1 MTPATTTSVAPES
14 AVSHETR
21 PPVTPPPARR
31 AKRRK
36 KTAHR
41 IRIIAGVLVCILF
54 LLPVFWMILTS
65 FKLPRDIFTTPPTL
79 FTAPTLDNYA
89 NLGNYDIP
97 RRMLNT
103 VIVSLGAGLLSV
115 WVGSMAGYAIARLK
129 IKGGGMIG
137 ALILATRGVPPIAL
151 AVPLFLVARNL
162 GMTDRH
168 LTLILAYSTFLIPYV
183 MWLMRS
189 FFLSI
194 PKELEESAMVDGAS
208 RLGAF
213 YRIIVPILTPAL
225 ASSLIFS
232 VMMAYEEL
240 LFALV
245 LTNRNAS
252 TIPVAIQGMAV
263 DTESGGMWGL
273 LTAAGTIT
281 VVPVVILTLV
291 LQKYLISG
299 LTDGATKG

>member
-1 MTPATTTSVAPES
+1 MSVSTATPA
-14 AVSHETR
+14 
-21 PPVTPPPARR
+21 PVRR
-31 AKRRK
+31 RSSK
-36 KTAHR
+36 KAGQR
-41 IRIIAGVLVCILF
+41 IRIIAGVVICVLF
-54 LLPVFWMILTS
+54 LLPVIWMILTS

-79 FTAPTLDNYA
+79 FTEPTLDNYI
-89 NLGNYDIP
+89 NLANYDIP

-103 VIVSLGAGLLSV
+103 VIISLGAGILSV
-115 WVGSMAGYAIARLK
+115 WIGSMAGYAIARMKL
-129 IKGGGMIG
+129 KGGGVIG

-162 GMTDRH
+162 GMTDQH

-194 PKELEESAMVDGAS
+194 PKELEESALIDGTS

-213 YRIIVPILTPAL
+213 FRIIVPILTPAL

-245 LTNRNAS
+245 LTNRHAS

-281 VVPVVILTLV
+281 VIPVVIITLL
-291 LQKYLISG
+291 LQKYLVGG
-299 LTDGATKG
+299 LAEGATKG

>member
-1 MTPATTTSVAPES
+1 MSAPTATPTRVRRRTS
-14 AVSHETR
+14 
-21 PPVTPPPARR
+21 
-31 AKRRK
+31 K
-36 KTAHR
+36 KTGQR
-41 IRIIAGVLVCILF
+41 IRIIAGVAICVLF
-54 LLPVFWMILTS
+54 LLPVLWMILTS

-79 FTAPTLDNYA
+79 FTEPTLDNYA
-89 NLGNYDIP
+89 NLANYDIP

-103 VIVSLGAGLLSV
+103 VIVSLGAGILSV
-115 WVGSMAGYAIARLK
+115 WIGAMAGYAIARLK
-129 IKGGGMIG
+129 IAGGGVIG

-162 GMTDRH
+162 GMTDQH

-194 PKELEESAMVDGAS
+194 PKELEESAMIDGTS

-213 YRIIVPILTPAL
+213 FRIIVPILTPAL

-245 LTNRNAS
+245 LTNRHAS

-281 VVPVVILTLV
+281 VVPVVIFTLL